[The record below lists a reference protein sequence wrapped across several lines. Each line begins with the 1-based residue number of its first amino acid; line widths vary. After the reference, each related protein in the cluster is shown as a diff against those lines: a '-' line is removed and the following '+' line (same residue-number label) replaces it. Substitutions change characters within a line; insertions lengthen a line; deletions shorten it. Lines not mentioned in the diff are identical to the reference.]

1 VLGDQIDVPVLE
13 IDRGRFDHVPRF
25 PDVEPKVV
33 AQDDAVNRNRVPRF
47 GRFIP

>member
-1 VLGDQIDVPVLE
+1 VPVLE
-13 IDRGRFDHVPRF
+13 VDGRRLDRVSGF
-25 PDVEPKVV
+25 PDKEPKVV